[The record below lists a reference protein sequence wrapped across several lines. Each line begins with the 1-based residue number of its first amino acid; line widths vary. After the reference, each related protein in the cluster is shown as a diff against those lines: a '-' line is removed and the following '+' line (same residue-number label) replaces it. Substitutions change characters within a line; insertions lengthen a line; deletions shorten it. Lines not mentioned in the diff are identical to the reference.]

1 MMNDL
6 AKEVVVDAIRAYAES
21 RLDQFLANTAD
32 GDASPPKWV
41 TDIVGF
47 DVVDRPAFLAGVQT
61 MCDGSPAAKM
71 IKGAAD
77 RVWNSMGPWHL
88 QKEALSCLCKLFDE
102 VFYSDVVSS
111 FRGEG
116 PANEARRQWHTQ
128 MKGMR
133 QGLDEMLQLGLAFLT
148 ACAMELAEETK
159 RDPSTITPAELDGQQ
174 LKLAAESELIFE
186 MVAFIRL
193 RNACFGIVDS
203 KNAGEFG
210 NFSLYL
216 ELLPIMQRIFVATN
230 ATSYVLLVNAEI
242 ERWLVASD
250 NERKV
255 HEVRA
260 FVKISETGEGKLF
273 GDEAGE
279 HVQGLARGTLG
290 HHYHTGKEHQ
300 IARVGF
306 NLEILSQAA
315 ARCRRPPEREVVGAA
330 AAAHSEG
337 RNRKVTLGKSFWGPY
352 KLFRA
357 RGLLRTGSLIT
368 VGGFAGNKADKR
380 NVERGCLTTLNGQ
393 PITGRRALLFD
404 VIEARCL
411 AIAEA
416 HVTMQKHG
424 ISVRKVPFNANAQLL
439 DEGIEWDQAYGT
451 TSAVIR
457 GYTKAFRG
465 DQLAVL
471 KSTWSTTARRQN
483 GTTAQ
488 APSLP
493 EEFQDPQ
500 DAFGAKTLLDFT
512 LSQLRGQKSKKT
524 ALSEDQQVA
533 LLQHASLVIQQ
544 IVPAPA
550 RPASGSVKDTS
561 IDADT
566 LRLQVPS

>member
-88 QKEALSCLCKLFDE
+88 QKESMSCLCKLFDE

-116 PANEARRQWHTQ
+116 LANEARRQWHMQ

-133 QGLDEMLQLGLAFLT
+133 QGVDEMLQFGLAFLT
-148 ACAMELAEETK
+148 ALAMEFAEETK
-159 RDPSTITPAELDGQQ
+159 CDPSTITPAELDGQQ

-193 RNACFGIVDS
+193 RNAYFGIVDS
-203 KNAGEFG
+203 KNTGEFG

-260 FVKISETGEGKLF
+260 LSRYRRRERANCSGTRQSSMFKVSHAALWGTTITQATSIKLRGWDSTWRF
-273 GDEAGE
+273 FLRLRPDAADP
-279 HVQGLARGTLG
+279 QSARLWELQPPRTRRGS
-290 HHYHTGKEHQ
+290 TGK
-300 IARVGF
+300 
-306 NLEILSQAA
+306 
-315 ARCRRPPEREVVGAA
+315 
-330 AAAHSEG
+330 
-337 RNRKVTLGKSFWGPY
+337 
-352 KLFRA
+352 
-357 RGLLRTGSLIT
+357 
-368 VGGFAGNKADKR
+368 
-380 NVERGCLTTLNGQ
+380 
-393 PITGRRALLFD
+393 
-404 VIEARCL
+404 
-411 AIAEA
+411 
-416 HVTMQKHG
+416 
-424 ISVRKVPFNANAQLL
+424 
-439 DEGIEWDQAYGT
+439 
-451 TSAVIR
+451 
-457 GYTKAFRG
+457 
-465 DQLAVL
+465 
-471 KSTWSTTARRQN
+471 
-483 GTTAQ
+483 
-488 APSLP
+488 
-493 EEFQDPQ
+493 
-500 DAFGAKTLLDFT
+500 
-512 LSQLRGQKSKKT
+512 
-524 ALSEDQQVA
+524 
-533 LLQHASLVIQQ
+533 
-544 IVPAPA
+544 
-550 RPASGSVKDTS
+550 
-561 IDADT
+561 
-566 LRLQVPS
+566 

>member
-1 MMNDL
+1 MNDL

-21 RLDQFLANTAD
+21 RLDEFLANKEDAD
-32 GDASPPKWV
+32 AIPPKWV
-41 TDIVGF
+41 TDVLGF
-47 DVVDRPAFLAGVQT
+47 DVVDRPALLVGIQT

-102 VFYSDVVSS
+102 VFYSDVVGS

-116 PANEARRQWHTQ
+116 PANEGRRQWHML

-133 QGLDEMLQLGLAFLT
+133 QGVDEMFQLGLAFSAAAAT
-148 ACAMELAEETK
+148 ELAEETHC
-159 RDPSTITPAELDGQQ
+159 DPSTITPAQLDGQL
-174 LKLAAESELIFE
+174 LKLAAESELLFE

-193 RNACFGIVDS
+193 RNAVFGIVDS
-203 KNAGEFG
+203 KNAGPLG
-210 NFSLYL
+210 NFSQYL
-216 ELLPIMQRIFVATN
+216 ELLPIMQRIFVVTN

-260 FVKISETGEGKLF
+260 FVKMSETGVGRLL

-279 HVQGLARGTLG
+279 HVQGLARDTLG
-290 HHYHTGKEHQ
+290 HHYHKDKEHQ

-306 NLEILSQAA
+306 LLERISQAA
-315 ARCRRPPEREVVGAA
+315 AKCSRPAAHEVVGACA
-330 AAAHSEG
+330 AQHSEG
-337 RNRKVTLGKSFWGPY
+337 RNKQVTLGKSFWGPY

-357 RGLLRTGSLIT
+357 RGLLKAGSSIS
-368 VGGFAGNKADKR
+368 VGGFAGSMGAKR
-380 NVERGCLTTLNGQ
+380 DVERGSLTTLNGL
-393 PITGRRALLFD
+393 PITGKRAGLFD
-404 VIEARCL
+404 VMEARCL

-416 HVTMQKHG
+416 HVNRAKHG
-424 ISVRKVPFNANAQLL
+424 ISVRKVPFNANTQLL

-451 TSAVIR
+451 TPAVIR

-465 DQLAVL
+465 DQLAFL
-471 KSTWSTTARRQN
+471 KRSWSTTARRQD
-483 GTTAQ
+483 GTTAP

-493 EEFQDPQ
+493 VEFQVPQ
-500 DAFGAKTLLDFT
+500 DDFGQKTLLDFT
-512 LSQLRGQKSKKT
+512 QSQLRGQRSQKT

-533 LLQHASLVIQQ
+533 LLQRARSVIQL

-550 RPASGSVKDTS
+550 RPESGSVKDTS
-561 IDADT
+561 IDTNT
-566 LRLQVPS
+566 LTLQVPS

>member
-21 RLDQFLANTAD
+21 RLDEFLANKED
-32 GDASPPKWV
+32 GDAIPPKWV

-47 DVVDRPAFLAGVQT
+47 DVVDRPAFLVGIQT

-102 VFYSDVVSS
+102 VFYSDVISS

-116 PANEARRQWHTQ
+116 PANEGRRLWHML

-133 QGLDEMLQLGLAFLT
+133 QGVDEMFQWGLAFL
-148 ACAMELAEETK
+148 AAAAMELAEETN
-159 RDPSTITPAELDGQQ
+159 RDPLTITPAELDGQL

-193 RNACFGIVDS
+193 RNAVFGIVDS
-203 KNAGEFG
+203 KNAGTFG

-216 ELLPIMQRIFVATN
+216 ELLPIMQRIFVVTN

-260 FVKISETGEGKLF
+260 FVKMSETGVGRLL

-279 HVQGLARGTLG
+279 HVQGAMRDTLG
-290 HHYHTGKEHQ
+290 HHYHDGKEHQ

-306 NLEILSQAA
+306 QLERISQAA
-315 ARCRRPPEREVVGAA
+315 AKCRRAAAHEVVGASA
-330 AAAHSEG
+330 AQHSEG
-337 RNRKVTLGKSFWGPY
+337 RNKKVTLDKSFWGPY
-352 KLFRA
+352 NLFRA
-357 RGLLRTGSLIT
+357 RRLLKTGSSIT
-368 VGGFAGNKADKR
+368 VGGFAGSMGAKR
-380 NVERGCLTTLNGQ
+380 DVERGSLTTLNGQ
-393 PITGRRALLFD
+393 PITGKRAGLFD

-416 HVTMQKHG
+416 HVKMEKHG

-439 DEGIEWDQAYGT
+439 DEGIEWDQAYST

-471 KSTWSTTARRQN
+471 NRTWSTTARRQD

-493 EEFQDPQ
+493 EELQVPQ
-500 DAFGAKTLLDFT
+500 DAFGEKTLLDFT

-533 LLQHASLVIQQ
+533 LLQRARLAIQL